1 MSETHDLISGLNP
14 VDQWVRQP
22 PPTLPQPSVQPPPI
36 QNGQAPA
43 RPAGQ
48 AADPLAP
55 VMAKISS
62 GESGGDDPY
71 HETYGGGHFGWQGV
85 PNTGSGKYGFVK
97 STWET
102 ASQGWMAANP
112 GQPPPNF
119 NEPQDQ
125 DRVARFWAQKTY
137 KDKTGGRDLAADAQT
152 GKVDYSALSGQWP
165 SLDPNHSMHKGWA
178 DQDRAQHQQQGD
190 GFREMWREY
199 MKLATAET
207 PGSAKRAELL
217 YKAQESAERATEA
230 FEQYQKTPPYYKPLD
245 IMENFGSAATLLA
258 IIGGAFAKRPLTA
271 SLQAAGLSMA
281 AHQQQ
286 NWDQFKVAN
295 EQWKTQAEMGLQT
308 VRLMHDQI
316 REVMDDERL
325 AENERHAKLR
335 NLLSGMQMSQQQ
347 QQQWQTHTDRMLIAS
362 ETAAQRLDNQ
372 KQRWEEY
379 LGRIEERRW
388 EKSQAG
394 GIPGD
399 ILRQKDKERAEQGL
413 PPMTADERADE
424 MAKITAGAKPPSV
437 AQQHEDEQ
445 ISEVNAVLD
454 RGDDVIAEIQG
465 AMRVGLG
472 GRIMRPAE
480 TLGNL
485 MGVTD
490 DTTRNRIES
499 DISTLRQLM
508 TRLLNN
514 RAIMTARD
522 QDAAAVIIRGLE
534 PGSTIANTQDSIER
548 AQDMLR
554 HKYQS
559 GLVRLKLMEPPKPR
573 VALPPDLPDPSG
585 HPEGYYVYDKNNN
598 PVAKIQS
605 GKWAPL

>member
-137 KDKTGGRDLAADAQT
+137 KDKTGGRDLAADAQA

-217 YKAQESAERATEA
+217 YKAQASAERATEA
-230 FEQYQKTPPYYKPLD
+230 FEQYQKTPPYYKPVD

-325 AENERHAKLR
+325 AENERQAKLH

-372 KQRWEEY
+372 KQRWEEH
-379 LGRIEERRW
+379 LDRIEEQKLAREGRGQLQDKRLGLFQELEDARESKDPDRIAAAEKRVADLNLVEGKSGGQGRW
-388 EKSQAG
+388 SEDAMAALVARAFKGDPTVMSQLPRSGPARQQYEEALAAKLKAEPG
-394 GIPGD
+394 GIEGGNAQM
-399 ILRQKDKERAEQGL
+399 IMNRLRMAEATSAAGVGGRVTMNTEIFAQEAVLAGQEVVRTSNLVPRTEL
-413 PPMTADERADE
+413 P
-424 MAKITAGAKPPSV
+424 K
-437 AQQHEDEQ
+437 
-445 ISEVNAVLD
+445 VNAALLAYERNTGDPNIIQFGAALNALMNAYGKLSNPTGTGIHDADKD
-454 RGDDVIAEIQG
+454 R
-465 AMRVGLG
+465 L
-472 GRIMRPAE
+472 
-480 TLGNL
+480 
-485 MGVTD
+485 
-490 DTTRNRIES
+490 
-499 DISTLRQLM
+499 
-508 TRLLNN
+508 
-514 RAIMTARD
+514 
-522 QDAAAVIIRGLE
+522 
-534 PGSTIANTQDSIER
+534 AN
-548 AQDMLR
+548 
-554 HKYQS
+554 
-559 GLVRLKLMEPPKPR
+559 
-573 VALPPDLPDPSG
+573 
-585 HPEGYYVYDKNNN
+585 
-598 PVAKIQS
+598 
-605 GKWAPL
+605 